1 MGTKREEYRLRGGDI
16 LEIREFH
23 DGRYG
28 APGQKREKKKKP
40 TEEQMRQANDR
51 EKTRRCQL
59 RLLTYFHAGDCL
71 ATLTYFPCNRPKNMK
86 EALRDF
92 QKTRRKLQREYEKR
106 EYELFWIRN
115 IERGTRGAW
124 HIHIVL
130 NEIGDTVSILQR
142 IWGKGGVWS
151 CMIKNSQYYSED
163 FYQLA
168 SYLTK
173 SEHRIEHKENGE
185 VAKPKLKETSYST
198 SRNMPLPESKV
209 QKLVRWKEEV
219 KPRKN
224 YYIAEVYEG
233 INPVTGYK
241 YRHYTMI
248 RLERRRT
255 DYDGDRHLHR
265 GCKRNAGKR
274 T

>member
-28 APGQKREKKKKP
+28 APGQKREKKRKP

-106 EYELFWIRN
+106 EI
-115 IERGTRGAW
+115 
-124 HIHIVL
+124 
-130 NEIGDTVSILQR
+130 
-142 IWGKGGVWS
+142 
-151 CMIKNSQYYSED
+151 
-163 FYQLA
+163 
-168 SYLTK
+168 
-173 SEHRIEHKENGE
+173 
-185 VAKPKLKETSYST
+185 
-198 SRNMPLPESKV
+198 
-209 QKLVRWKEEV
+209 
-219 KPRKN
+219 
-224 YYIAEVYEG
+224 
-233 INPVTGYK
+233 
-241 YRHYTMI
+241 
-248 RLERRRT
+248 
-255 DYDGDRHLHR
+255 
-265 GCKRNAGKR
+265 
-274 T
+274 